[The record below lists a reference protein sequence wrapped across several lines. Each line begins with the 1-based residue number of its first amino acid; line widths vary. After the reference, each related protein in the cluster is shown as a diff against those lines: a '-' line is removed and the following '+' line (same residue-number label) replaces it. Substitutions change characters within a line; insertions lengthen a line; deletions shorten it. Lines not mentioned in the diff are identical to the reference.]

1 MRFAKRSSTRAAVLV
16 GVVAA
21 AALLALGG
29 AAAGADWLAYGGF
42 GVAVL
47 AAAALAV
54 TLLRTRQEEAERSR
68 HADQLIAAEQDE
80 RRRLAL
86 FLHDVPVQSMSGI
99 ALMLDGVVDA
109 IYRGRVDD
117 AKEILARAVSR
128 QRGDP
133 RLRDLSFA
141 LEPVVLRDQGF
152 GPAVQALADQVEF
165 SQGSVVDLGVD
176 AADALARK
184 PGPDRALPDHPR
196 VPRRRPAAGA
206 ADPHRR
212 GDRRGR
218 RRVDRDVDDGSG
230 ERRRRVFE
238 ALAERARTLGGTVDV
253 ERSSDEGGTAVR
265 ITLPP
270 YTAAVRVRA
279 HGDPGKAP
287 ALRLED
293 DRVQRHEAGGRAAA
307 RGQRR
312 RARRGWPPGGQSP
325 STPFPPGDDRR
336 AAYLQPLPG

>member
-1 MRFAKRSSTRAAVLV
+1 LRFAKRSSTRAAVLV

-21 AALLALGG
+21 AALFALAG
-29 AAAGADWLAYGGF
+29 AAAGVDWLAYGGF

-47 AAAALAV
+47 AAAALLI

-109 IYRGRVDD
+109 IDRGRFED

-128 QRGDP
+128 QRETI
-133 RLRDLSFA
+133 RELRDLSFA

-165 SQGSVVDLGVD
+165 SQGVVVDLDVD
-176 AADALARK
+176 AADVLAS
-184 PGPDRALPDHPR
+184 RAQIVLYQIIRESLD
-196 VPRRRPAAGA
+196 AAM
-206 ADPHRR
+206 RR
-212 GDRRGR
+212 GPPTRISVNIGE
-218 RRVDRDVDDGSG
+218 VDGGAVETLITDDGSG

-238 ALAERARTLGGTVDV
+238 ALAERARTLGGTVDLD
-253 ERSSDEGGTAVR
+253 RSSDEGGTAVR

-270 YTAAVRVRA
+270 YTA
-279 HGDPGKAP
+279 
-287 ALRLED
+287 
-293 DRVQRHEAGGRAAA
+293 
-307 RGQRR
+307 RG
-312 RARRGWPPGGQSP
+312 
-325 STPFPPGDDRR
+325 
-336 AAYLQPLPG
+336 

>member
-1 MRFAKRSSTRAAVLV
+1 LRFAKRSSTRAAVLV

-21 AALLALGG
+21 AALLALAG
-29 AAAGADWLAYGGF
+29 AAAGFDWLAYGGF

-47 AAAALAV
+47 AAAALAI

-109 IYRGRVDD
+109 IDRGRFDD

-128 QRGDP
+128 QRETI
-133 RLRDLSFA
+133 RELRDLSFA

-165 SQGSVVDLGVD
+165 SQGVVVDLDVD
-176 AADALARK
+176 AADALAS
-184 PGPDRALPDHPR
+184 RAQIVLYQIIRESLD
-196 VPRRRPAAGA
+196 AAV
-206 ADPHRR
+206 RR
-212 GDRRGR
+212 GPPTRISVAIGE
-218 RRVDRDVDDGSG
+218 VDGGSVETLITDDGSG

-238 ALAERARTLGGTVDV
+238 ALAERARTLGGTIDVD
-253 ERSSDEGGTAVR
+253 RSSDEGGTAVR

-270 YTAAVRVRA
+270 YTA
-279 HGDPGKAP
+279 
-287 ALRLED
+287 
-293 DRVQRHEAGGRAAA
+293 
-307 RGQRR
+307 RG
-312 RARRGWPPGGQSP
+312 
-325 STPFPPGDDRR
+325 
-336 AAYLQPLPG
+336 

>member
-1 MRFAKRSSTRAAVLV
+1 MRWRLRFAKRSSTRAAVLV

-21 AALLALGG
+21 AALLALAG

-109 IYRGRVDD
+109 IDRGRVDD

-128 QRGDP
+128 QRETI
-133 RLRDLSFA
+133 RELRDLSFA

-165 SQGSVVDLGVD
+165 SQGIVVDLDVD
-176 AADALARK
+176 AADALAS
-184 PGPDRALPDHPR
+184 RAQIVLYQIIRESLD
-196 VPRRRPAAGA
+196 AAL
-206 ADPHRR
+206 RR
-212 GDRRGR
+212 GPPTRISVAIGE
-218 RRVDRDVDDGSG
+218 VDGGSVETLITDDGSG

-270 YTAAVRVRA
+270 YTA
-279 HGDPGKAP
+279 
-287 ALRLED
+287 
-293 DRVQRHEAGGRAAA
+293 
-307 RGQRR
+307 RG
-312 RARRGWPPGGQSP
+312 
-325 STPFPPGDDRR
+325 
-336 AAYLQPLPG
+336 

>member
-21 AALLALGG
+21 AALLALAG

-109 IYRGRVDD
+109 IDRGRVDD

-128 QRGDP
+128 QRETI
-133 RLRDLSFA
+133 RELRDLSFA

-165 SQGSVVDLGVD
+165 SQGVVVDLDVD
-176 AADALARK
+176 AADALAS
-184 PGPDRALPDHPR
+184 RAQIVLYQIIRESLD
-196 VPRRRPAAGA
+196 AAL
-206 ADPHRR
+206 RR
-212 GDRRGR
+212 GPPTRISVNIGE
-218 RRVDRDVDDGSG
+218 VDGGSVETLITDDGSG
-230 ERRRRVFE
+230 ERRRLVFE

-270 YTAAVRVRA
+270 YTA
-279 HGDPGKAP
+279 
-287 ALRLED
+287 
-293 DRVQRHEAGGRAAA
+293 
-307 RGQRR
+307 RG
-312 RARRGWPPGGQSP
+312 
-325 STPFPPGDDRR
+325 
-336 AAYLQPLPG
+336 